1 MGRRRRQA
9 AADMAQGK
17 LDNAVT
23 SALQFASKNRNSFIR
38 CLHLV
43 VFFVSLNDPGNFVRS
58 QAVFNAPA
66 GSAPVALDMGS
77 MGKGQVWV
85 NGRHAGRYWSYRAG
99 GGGCGRCGYAGAYR
113 EGRCLSGCGEPSQRW
128 YHVPR
133 SWLKPSGN
141 LLVVLEEY
149 GGDLAGVAMATRT
162 A

>member
-1 MGRRRRQA
+1 
-9 AADMAQGK
+9 
-17 LDNAVT
+17 
-23 SALQFASKNRNSFIR
+23 
-38 CLHLV
+38 
-43 VFFVSLNDPGNFVRS
+43 
-58 QAVFNAPA
+58 
-66 GSAPVALDMGS
+66 VALDIGS

-99 GGGCGRCGYAGAYR
+99 GGCGRCGYAGTYR

-149 GGDLAGVAMATRT
+149 GGDLAGVALATRT